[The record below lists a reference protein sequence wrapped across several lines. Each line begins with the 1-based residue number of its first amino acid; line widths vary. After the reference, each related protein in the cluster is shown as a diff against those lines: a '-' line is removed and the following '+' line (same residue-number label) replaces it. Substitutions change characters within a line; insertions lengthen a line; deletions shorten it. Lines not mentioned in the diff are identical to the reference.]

1 MLRAIQVKWYIFSVV
16 GGEETCIKA
25 ERGRIHRAM
34 REGDGGKSRDKGKE
48 GVREKSGLCEACR
61 LQPRYR

>member
-1 MLRAIQVKWYIFSVV
+1 
-16 GGEETCIKA
+16 
-25 ERGRIHRAM
+25 M